1 MPAIISASQ
10 TPPPKV
16 LVTGGTGY
24 IGPWVIKYLL
34 EDGFRV
40 RAVVRDE
47 TSWKTVKLKELFAS
61 YLGDTGRLEF
71 YVVEDFLKEDA
82 FGEAVKGV
90 DAVVHLASPLQV
102 GSTAIGPEGGGVD
115 ADEYIKPARDGTL
128 GLLKS
133 STSSPDSTVK
143 RVVYTSS
150 TSAISR
156 YPLTSPHTVFTEEDW
171 GRDPDI
177 LEEQGNKASDF
188 VKYRASKTLAER
200 AAWEYHRESNK
211 KDEKEGGGWDLV
223 VLNPPFVL
231 GPNLISALPIS
242 AGVQWWFSV
251 VIKDSSSDPSFPT
264 TLRGSCPYVDVRDA
278 ARAHVEALKRPE
290 AGGERVIVIEHANSL
305 DNLPPLKA
313 SITKEIPD
321 FDRSEVT
328 MMSYNNE
335 KSKRVLGMEYM
346 EYEKTLSSTRI
357 SGPRHAVA
365 TRRVPIQ
372 LSVYRA
378 TNFKEHR
385 VAACKV
391 ITISDKTSEKE
402 RKNVEKEMRV
412 HSALKHK
419 NVLEFLNAIIVELKH
434 RHTYHPGIYILLEL
448 AAGGDLFDKIAP
460 DKGVSDDL
468 AHYYFQQVID
478 GMQYI
483 HSQGVCHR
491 DLKPENL
498 LLDAAGT
505 LKISDFGLSA
515 VYKLKDTGRT
525 RMLTERCGS
534 LPYVAPELANE
545 QPYNAEPVDV
555 WGCGVILFTLL
566 VGSACFPFLF
576 LRFVLEVMSGLLTMD
591 EQMADTPWDEPTI
604 RSPEFV
610 AYVNGT
616 IFKEDPW
623 RRIGEQALGTIFSF

>member
-1 MPAIISASQ
+1 MPAILSGSQ

-47 TSWKTVKLKELFAS
+47 TSWKTVKLKEFFAS
-61 YLGDTGRLEF
+61 YLGDTGKLEF
-71 YVVEDFLKEDA
+71 FVVEDFLKESA
-82 FGEAVKGV
+82 FEEAVKGV
-90 DAVVHLASPLQV
+90 DAVIHLASPVQV
-102 GSTAIGPEGGGVD
+102 GSAAIGPEGGGVD
-115 ADEYIKPARDGTL
+115 ADEYIKPAREGTL
-128 GLLKS
+128 NLLKS
-133 STSSPDSTVK
+133 STSSPHSTVK

-156 YPLTSPHTVFTEEDW
+156 YPLTSHTVFTEEDW

-200 AAWEYHRESNK
+200 AAWEYHRESK

-231 GPNLISALPIS
+231 GPNLISGFPI
-242 AGVQWWFSV
+242 AAAVQWWFNV
-251 VIKDSSSDPSFPT
+251 VIKDSSSDPSFPN
-264 TLRGSCPYVDVRDA
+264 TLKGSCPYVDVRDA
-278 ARAHVEALKRPE
+278 ARAHVEALKRQE
-290 AGGERVIVIEHANSL
+290 AGGERIIVSGGSLEWVEAIEHANSL
-305 DNLPPLKA
+305 DDLPPLKVP
-313 SITKEIPD
+313 ITKKIPD

-328 MMSYNNE
+328 MLSYNNE

-346 EYEKTLSSTRI
+346 EYEKMLSSLLRTY
-357 SGPRHAVA
+357 
-365 TRRVPIQ
+365 
-372 LSVYRA
+372 VYRA

-391 ITISDKTSEKE
+391 IAISDKTSDKE

-566 VGSACFPFLF
+566 VGN
-576 LRFVLEVMSGLLTMD
+576 
-591 EQMADTPWDEPTI
+591 TPWDEPTI

-623 RRIGEQALGTIFSF
+623 RRIGEQALGTVSSF